1 MKVID
6 LDILRPEPLLVK
18 IASREIDVSYVPCG
32 ITFELDDTVQ
42 QLVKIDAGKIQND
55 VTEQRRAFD
64 LGVRL
69 CAIFCKRK
77 YPDMNEEWFLDNASS
92 QQITGFANAIQTA
105 LMRSYAGI
113 EAHAKN

>member
-6 LDILRPEPLLVK
+6 LDILRPEPQLVK
-18 IASREIDVSYVPCG
+18 MAGREIDVSFVPCG
-32 ITFELDDTVQ
+32 ITFELDEIVQ
-42 QLVKIDAGKIQND
+42 QLVKLDAGTIQND

-77 YPDMNEEWFLDNASS
+77 YPDMDEEWFLDNASS
-92 QQITGFANAIQTA
+92 QQITGFANAIQSA